1 VRQSRERDNDLGCLR
16 AIVPCWG
23 VFSAFGTS
31 ITFIA
36 CIAIAA
42 TMIPGLGLMAAF
54 HPSIITLSVLMAH
67 HSKKL
72 REFVAAYGSLGIRP
86 PRDHEMV
93 VAARYDDTEVIPAV
107 AVAVSPESSSVT
119 NTTRVPIATTSAEVL
134 EGRSGGGGGG
144 SGSLESKLAQLN
156 DAHTRGI
163 ITDEELAAG
172 RDEALRV
179 HCAA

>member
-1 VRQSRERDNDLGCLR
+1 
-16 AIVPCWG
+16 
-23 VFSAFGTS
+23 
-31 ITFIA
+31 
-36 CIAIAA
+36 
-42 TMIPGLGLMAAF
+42 
-54 HPSIITLSVLMAH
+54 
-67 HSKKL
+67 
-72 REFVAAYGSLGIRP
+72 
-86 PRDHEMV
+86 MV